1 MSDVPNPAGRTRIG
15 FLGPEGT
22 FTEQA
27 LLSQPDLATLD
38 LVALPSIPEVL
49 TAVESGAVELGFVA
63 VENSIEGAVTVTVDN
78 LAFETGLLIQ
88 REVVMGVQMNLL
100 APSGVGLADV
110 RRVLSIPVA
119 TAQCRSF
126 LRRELPA
133 ATSLAT
139 PSTAE
144 AASLVAGVEH
154 DGHTA
159 AIAPSVAAKVYG
171 LDVLATDIEDH
182 PDNATR
188 FVVVSRTGIPAP
200 TGHDKTSVVIFQRT
214 DRPGSL
220 LTILQEFAARSINLT
235 KLESR
240 PTKKGLG
247 HYCFL
252 IDLEGHIGDELV
264 ADCLRSLKSKVED
277 VKFLGSFPAAGEH
290 GPALRRD
297 AAEAWRSASE
307 WIDRLRS
314 EIH

>member
-1 MSDVPNPAGRTRIG
+1 MSAGDSPGARRIG

-27 LLSQPDLATLD
+27 LLAQTDLASET
-38 LVALPSIPEVL
+38 LVALPSISDVL
-49 TAVESGAVELGFVA
+49 VAVDSGHVDLGFVA
-63 VENSIEGAVTVTVDN
+63 VENSIEGAVTVTVDT
-78 LAFETGLLIQ
+78 LAFETDLLIQ

-100 APSGVGLADV
+100 APSGVGLGDV

-119 TAQCRSF
+119 TAQCRAF
-126 LRRELPA
+126 LQRELHGVVA
-133 ATSLAT
+133 VATS
-139 PSTAE
+139 STAE
-144 AASLVAGVEH
+144 AAMLVAGHEN

-252 IDLEGHIGDELV
+252 IDLEGHVGDELV
-264 ADCLRSLKSKVED
+264 ADCLRDLRSKVED
-277 VKFLGSFPAAGEH
+277 VKFLGSYPAAGEH
-290 GPALRRD
+290 GPARRREAEAAWREARDWVEALRRQI
-297 AAEAWRSASE
+297 R
-307 WIDRLRS
+307 
-314 EIH
+314 